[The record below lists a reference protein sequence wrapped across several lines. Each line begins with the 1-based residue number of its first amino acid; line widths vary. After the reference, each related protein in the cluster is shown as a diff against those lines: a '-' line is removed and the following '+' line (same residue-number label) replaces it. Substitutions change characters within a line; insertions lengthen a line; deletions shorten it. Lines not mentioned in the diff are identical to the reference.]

1 MMIKRDKTEHYGSD
15 QTFICSVSGLPLLQ
29 KPEWTDIQ
37 ISENYSISFAL
48 IGNAILH
55 ITLKGVLSDQGTYEM
70 IQKREK
76 ILKETGLWGRQYAE
90 IRDYEKLIGR
100 PTKESRLLLT
110 NLLLKEMNAGNL
122 IGFWVFAAPA
132 YLRWM
137 FNVGVNLHKP
147 SVPIAAVRD
156 YETALRNAL
165 LVLHKKGID
174 TGNQK
179 CVRVTKEDWGFELE
193 NYGIRFELIGDDIL
207 YSVAHGNLEEG
218 CIDKFFKLHEKVLDE
233 TGLTAKGY
241 YHRISNWEK
250 LEKTT
255 WKARR
260 MYINGLKLLQ
270 GKVHCQLSVIF
281 GLNKM
286 MRTIIDISKQFAPF
300 PIATALDFKDALTI
314 IERGRGKEK
323 KAKTEKEKIYTER
336 QIRQYSD
343 ELLEFMG
350 IINWGQAGTFMLD
363 ISESHP
369 FKPIFDAIAIIKG
382 DLDDLFQERKRVERI
397 LRKSEEKYRLL
408 FENAVE
414 GIYQTTPDGRIISA
428 NPSLVSILGF
438 DSSQEL
444 TMYFEDIEKQ
454 HYVNPGDRDI
464 FKRIVETE
472 GVIRNFETQLF
483 KKGGASIWVSLNAR
497 TVRDDTGAVHHYEG
511 FLKDITERKH
521 AEKDLLDANQ
531 RLEETTARAN
541 MMAAKAEVANRA
553 KSEFLANMSHEIR
566 TPMNG
571 VIGMNGLLLD
581 TELTDVQRHYA
592 ETIRSSGE
600 SLLTLINSILDFSK
614 IEAGK
619 LDLEILDFDLESLLN
634 DFIVV
639 MAAQAHEKKLE
650 LVCDMSPQIPVL
662 LKGDPGRLRQILNNL
677 TGNAIKFTQTGEV
690 VIRVIL
696 ENETEEE
703 VLLRFSVKDTGIGI
717 PEDKMALLFDKFTQ
731 VDTSTTRR
739 FGGTGLGLAI
749 SKQLAEMMGGKIGIN
764 SQEGLGSEF
773 WFTIRLKKQKT
784 APMPQPSSLA
794 DLSGLRVL
802 IVDDNATN
810 LEILNIRMSS
820 WHMRVTETSNGHDAI
835 EALGK
840 AFEENDPFL
849 VAVIDMQMPGM
860 DGEELGRAIKSES
873 RLLHTRMVILTSMG
887 VRGDAQYFSKM
898 GFDAYLTKPVN
909 TLELKKVLSQVF
921 ETRKD
926 RSKQSQPIITRH
938 TAHEIRNL
946 FSDCKARI
954 LLVEDNIVNQ
964 KVALL
969 NLKKLGLDADIA
981 ANGQEALTALET
993 TSYDLVLMD
1002 MQMPVMDGYEATR
1015 QIRNPNSIVRNHKI
1029 PIIAMTAN
1037 AMVGDREKCIL
1048 EGMNGYLC
1056 KPIDPQ
1062 ELVEELG
1069 KWLIKEQPL

>member
-1 MMIKRDKTEHYGSD
+1 M
-15 QTFICSVSGLPLLQ
+15 SGLPVLK

-37 ISENYSISFAL
+37 ISENYSISFSL

-55 ITLKGVLSDQGTYEM
+55 ITLNGVLSDQGTYEM

-76 ILKETGLWGRQYAE
+76 ILKEIDLWGRQYAE
-90 IRDYEKLIGR
+90 IRNYEKLIGR
-100 PTKESRLLLT
+100 PTKESRMLLT
-110 NLLLKEMNAGNL
+110 NLLLKETNAGNL
-122 IGFWVFAAPA
+122 IGFWGFAAPA

-147 SVPIAAVRD
+147 SVPVAAVRD
-156 YETALRNAL
+156 YETALKNAI
-165 LVLHKKGID
+165 LVLNKNGID
-174 TGNQK
+174 TGNQQY
-179 CVRVTKEDWGFELE
+179 VRVTKDDWGFELE
-193 NYGIRFELIGDDIL
+193 NYGIRFELIGDDTL
-207 YSVAHGNLEEG
+207 YSVAHGTLEEG

-233 TGLTAKGY
+233 TGLTEKGY
-241 YHRISNWEK
+241 YYRISNWEN

-260 MYINGLKLLQ
+260 IYIDGLKLLQ
-270 GKVHCQLSVIF
+270 GKVHCKLSVIF

-286 MRTIIDISKQFAPF
+286 MRTIIEISKQFAPF
-300 PIATALDFKDALTI
+300 PIAAALDFKDALAI

-323 KAKTEKEKIYTER
+323 KAKTAKTKVYTER

-343 ELLEFMG
+343 ELLDYMG
-350 IINWGQAGTFMLD
+350 IINWDQTGTSQLD

-369 FKPIFDAIAIIKG
+369 FKSIFDAIAIIKG
-382 DLDDLFQERKRVERI
+382 DLDDLFQERKRVETI

-414 GIYQTTPDGRIISA
+414 GIYQTTPDGRILSA
-428 NPSLVSILGF
+428 NPSLISILGF

-444 TMYFEDIEKQ
+444 TTHFEDIGKK

-464 FKRIVETE
+464 FKRVVETE
-472 GVIRNFETQLF
+472 GIIRNFETQLI
-483 KKGGASIWVSLNAR
+483 KKDGTTIWVSLNAR
-497 TVRDDTGAVHHYEG
+497 AVRDDTDAVQHYEG
-511 FLKDITERKH
+511 FLKDITERKQ
-521 AEKDLLDANQ
+521 AEKDLVDANR

-553 KSEFLANMSHEIR
+553 KSEFLANMGQRIR

-581 TELTDVQRHYA
+581 TELTDIQRHYA
-592 ETIRSSGE
+592 ETMRSSGE

-619 LDLEILDFDLESLLN
+619 LDLETLDFDLESLLN
-634 DFIVV
+634 DFIAV
-639 MAAQAHEKKLE
+639 MAAQAHGKGLE
-650 LVCDMSPQIPVL
+650 LVCDMSPKIPVL

-717 PEDKMALLFDKFTQ
+717 PEGKVDQLFDKFTQ
-731 VDTSTTRR
+731 VDASTTRQY
-739 FGGTGLGLAI
+739 GGTGLGLAI
-749 SKQLAEMMGGKIGIN
+749 SKQLAEMMEGEIGIN

-773 WFTIRLKKQKT
+773 WFTIRLRKQH
-784 APMPQPSSLA
+784 PPSIPQPYSLT
-794 DLSGLRVL
+794 DLSGVRVL

-810 LEILNIRMSS
+810 REILNIRMSS
-820 WHMRVTETSNGHDAI
+820 WHMRVAETGNGHDAI

-860 DGEELGRAIKSES
+860 DGEELGRVIKSES
-873 RLLHTRMVILTSMG
+873 RLSQTRIVILTSMG
-887 VRGDAQYFSKM
+887 VRGDAQYFSKI
-898 GFDAYLTKPVN
+898 GFDAYLTKPVR
-909 TLELKKVLSQVF
+909 TLELKTVLSQVI
-921 ETRKD
+921 ETRKG
-926 RSKQSQPIITRH
+926 RSKLPQPIITRH
-938 TAHEIRNL
+938 KAREIRNL
-946 FSDCKARI
+946 FSDRKVRI

-969 NLKKLGLDADIA
+969 NLKRLGLNADIA

-1002 MQMPVMDGYEATR
+1002 VQMPVMDGYEATR
-1015 QIRNPNSIVRNHKI
+1015 QIRNPNSIVCNHKI

-1037 AMVGDREKCIL
+1037 AMVGDREKCMA

-1056 KPIDPQ
+1056 KPIDPL
-1062 ELVEELG
+1062 ELVEELE
-1069 KWLIKEQPL
+1069 KWFVKEYPH